1 MMADTINMIGAMKMM
16 EGMMADLMR
25 MNGDMNEHDG
35 RHLEHNWG
43 HKF

>member
-16 EGMMADLMR
+16 EGMMADLMS
-25 MNGDMNEHDG
+25 MNEHDG

-43 HKF
+43 HTF